1 MELPITSFDGFQLG
15 TFDETDKQQSDTYST
30 NRIPRWYGGIS
41 EYINDRTNFV
51 VSRDIDFGTLR
62 QWIYHRM
69 DSLITGDE
77 YAKRPATLSENESRV
92 TLGISEK
99 MNTNA
104 DMIGNVTTVVAGKP
118 MLLSSINELSIVTT
132 IDRYAFKAPPEQKL
146 QAATEYA
153 VWVARQPTASN
164 RANALVRSGAA
175 SLLDTYKHR
184 GL

>member
-1 MELPITSFDGFQLG
+1 MSIPVSRFDGFDLG
-15 TFDETDKQQSDTYST
+15 SFEETDKQQSDTYST

-41 EYINDRTNFV
+41 EYKNDRTNFV
-51 VSRDIDFGTLR
+51 VSRDIDFGLLQ
-62 QWIYHRM
+62 QWILNRM
-69 DSLITGDE
+69 DSLLTSDE
-77 YAKRPATLSENESRV
+77 YAKRPASLSENESMVLMPGEVKQNINRQ
-92 TLGISEK
+92 I
-99 MNTNA
+99 
-104 DMIGNVTTVVAGKP
+104 IGQWTTVVAGTP

-132 IDRYAFKAPPEQKL
+132 IDRYAFRAPPEQKL

-153 VWVARQPTASN
+153 VWLARQPTGSN